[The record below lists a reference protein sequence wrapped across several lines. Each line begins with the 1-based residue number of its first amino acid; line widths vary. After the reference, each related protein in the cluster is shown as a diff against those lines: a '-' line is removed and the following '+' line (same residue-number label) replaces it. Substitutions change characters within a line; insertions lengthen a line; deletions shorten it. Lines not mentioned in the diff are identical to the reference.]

1 LNDGGTPRPEV
12 ALSHSLP
19 AEPAFGEA
27 LPIGPACAPALD
39 LLARRRSAS
48 AATLREPAPGAGQLR
63 DLLRLA
69 ARVPDHGK
77 LSPWRFIVLDGEA
90 KAGFVARLEA
100 IAAARPDADK
110 AAGALFKIRIPP
122 LTVAVISKVSPGNIP
137 AWEQELSSGAV
148 CMNLLIAA
156 QAMGFG
162 ANWITDWYAYD
173 PAVDVVLGLAP
184 SEHVAGYVHLGT
196 PVEPPQERV
205 RPDLD
210 AIVTRWTP

>member
-1 LNDGGTPRPEV
+1 LHP
-12 ALSHSLP
+12 SLP
-19 AEPAFGEA
+19 AEPQFGEA
-27 LPIGPACAPALD
+27 LPIGDGSAPVLNF
-39 LLARRRSAS
+39 LARRRSAS
-48 AATLREPAPGAGQLR
+48 AATLRAPGPDAAQLH

-77 LSPWRFIVLDGEA
+77 LSPWRFIVLEGEA
-90 KAGFVARLEA
+90 KAAFVARLEA
-100 IAAARPDADK
+100 IAAAGAEPEK
-110 AAGALFKIRIPP
+110 ATGALFKIRIPP
-122 LTVAVISKVSPGNIP
+122 MSVAVVSRVSEGKIP
-137 AWEQELSSGAV
+137 AWEQKLSSGAV

-173 PAVDVVLGLAP
+173 AKVDALLGLAP
-184 SEHVAGYVHLGT
+184 NETVAGFVHIGT
-196 PVEPPQERV
+196 PAEPPQERV